1 MLGKWRPWWNNFFR
15 PGTGILWFGQIDDLL
30 SSQPAH
36 QFQQLDPRCLLDVSN
51 GFARLEDF
59 LLSRRA
65 RAPLPGHFLSQQR
78 QQD

>member
-1 MLGKWRPWWNNFFR
+1 M
-15 PGTGILWFGQIDDLL
+15 GILWFGQIDDLL

-36 QFQQLDPRCLLDVSN
+36 QFQQLDPCHLLDILN
-51 GFARLEDF
+51 GFTRLEDF
-59 LLSRRA
+59 LLSQWA